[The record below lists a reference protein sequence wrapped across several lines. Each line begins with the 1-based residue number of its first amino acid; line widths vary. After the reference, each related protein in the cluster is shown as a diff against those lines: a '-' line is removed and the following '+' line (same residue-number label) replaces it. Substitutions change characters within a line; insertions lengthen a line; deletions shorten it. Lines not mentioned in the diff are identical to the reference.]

1 MQVREVMTR
10 GVECAR
16 PGDTI
21 AAAAQRMKDLDVGA
35 LPVCGD
41 NDRLVGMVS
50 LGDLAVKGGDERLSG
65 ETLEVVSEP
74 AGSSR

>member
-1 MQVREVMTR
+1 MQVKEVMTR

-16 PGDTI
+16 PDDTI

-41 NDRLVGMVS
+41 GDRPRM
-50 LGDLAVKGGDERLSG
+50 RC
-65 ETLEVVSEP
+65 T
-74 AGSSR
+74 SSVR